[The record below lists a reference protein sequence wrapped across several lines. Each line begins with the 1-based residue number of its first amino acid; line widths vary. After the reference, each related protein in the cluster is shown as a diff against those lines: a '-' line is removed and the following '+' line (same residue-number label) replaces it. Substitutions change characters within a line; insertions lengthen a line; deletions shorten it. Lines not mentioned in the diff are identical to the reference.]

1 MAKIDVSDLLTDPDF
16 TDKATLIHRAQTV
29 NNKGRAALTE
39 TIVTPPI
46 TVVVQNIDTE
56 ILEKYPDLATL
67 SDKITVWYRGVLTAE
82 SVNGYSDVVVWKG
95 DRYLVKY
102 VDEDYMNFGKGWT
115 KAVCVLEKVNNN
127 A

>member
-1 MAKIDVSDLLTDPDF
+1 MAKIDVSDLLVDPDF
-16 TDKATLIHRAQTV
+16 TDKVTLIHRSESV
-29 NNKGRAALTE
+29 NAKGRAELTE
-39 TIVTPPI
+39 TPEPTPI

-56 ILEKYPDLATL
+56 ILDKYPDLATL

-82 SVNGYSDVVVWKG
+82 SPNGYSDIIIWKG
-95 DRYLVKY
+95 DRYFVKY

-115 KAVCVLEKVNNN
+115 KAVCVLEKVNND